1 MRNSNRPLPT
11 PDRPNFYGR
20 RGSRPLKDSRRAL
33 VDELL
38 PKIGITYPDQADVD
52 PNGYFAEKPEQL
64 WLEIGFGGG
73 EHLAGQAQAN
83 PQTGII
89 GAEPFMDGV
98 GSMFG
103 SLRTIPDHCFISWL
117 MPALIG
123 HSCCSRIRG
132 RKSVMLNVD
141 SLAPKTLHCWRVF
154 SKMGPSSGWPATIC
168 SIFPGHC
175 NICTI
180 IRISNGLLKAPKT
193 GAIRPLIGSNP
204 VMNKKHSVR
213 AKSATICGFVV
224 KSVPDLH
231 GFLLLSDPHQ
241 RLFVVCGFSFA

>member
-98 GSMFG
+98 GSL
-103 SLRTIPDHCFISWL
+103 LRHIDE
-117 MPALIG
+117 
-123 HSCCSRIRG
+123 RG
-132 RKSVMLNVD
+132 LTNVRVIADD
-141 SLAPKTLHCWRVF
+141 S
-154 SKMGPSSGWPATIC
+154 
-168 SIFPGHC
+168 
-175 NICTI
+175 
-180 IRISNGLLKAPKT
+180 
-193 GAIRPLIGSNP
+193 RPLLYKLVDACFDRAFLLFP
-204 VMNKKHSVR
+204 DPWPKKRQQKRRLVQPEFLDELYR
-213 AKSATICGFVV
+213 ICRPGAQIRFATDV
-224 KSVPDLH
+224 KSYADEALARFLEH
-231 GFLLLSDPHQ
+231 GGFDWGVNCADDWRRPPEDHLTTRYERKKLGDCAPVWLD
-241 RLFVVCGFSFA
+241 FVRS